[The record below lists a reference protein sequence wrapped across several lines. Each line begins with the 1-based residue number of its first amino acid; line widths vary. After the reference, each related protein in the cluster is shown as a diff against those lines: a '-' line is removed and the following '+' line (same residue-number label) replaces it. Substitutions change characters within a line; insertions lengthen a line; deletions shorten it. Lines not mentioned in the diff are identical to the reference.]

1 MYVTSDNALS
11 VCRCVTR
18 EAEIEA
24 AQLTYSRWEG
34 EERELDQRLTQEEQH
49 VHCLTV
55 AVDTVAFSPTDCQE
69 AVNDMQALAADA
81 SMYNDRLGS
90 CRQYLADLAPVLDS
104 AALQCMAERL
114 ARLSHRVASLHR
126 QADIMA
132 ERLKQPRTASVGI
145 QADLLTS
152 LDTPRYVGFDV
163 LIILA

>member
-1 MYVTSDNALS
+1 V
-11 VCRCVTR
+11 VR

-34 EERELDQRLTQEEQH
+34 EERELDQRLAQEEQH

-55 AVDTVAFSPTDCQE
+55 AMDTVAFSPADCQE
-69 AVNDMQALAADA
+69 AVNDMQALAADV
-81 SMYNDRLGS
+81 SMYNNRLDS

-104 AALQCMAERL
+104 GALQCMAERL

-132 ERLKQPRTASVGI
+132 ERLKQPRTATVGV

-152 LDTPRYVGFDV
+152 LDAPRYLGFDV
-163 LIILA
+163 YNTGLIF